1 MGERTDL
8 TRRMESVSVS
18 DYDYRDPEEIRNE
31 IKKTR
36 ANISQTIDTLQDRL
50 DPERLKDE
58 ARTVVRDA
66 TIGRLEDMANNVGRK
81 ARRVRYSVMDTIKEN
96 PIPAALVGLGLGW
109 LLVEGFNQ
117 SSREEQYWTERRYYP
132 TGEGVYSGSMYEVDS
147 YEAGDEYR
155 ARSRVRETFD
165 EARDKTGQVVDRA
178 RERAEELGQ
187 QAKDQAAELGYR
199 AKSQAQQ
206 LGSEVRSQAQQ
217 LGSEVRGQ
225 VEHLSGEVQEQIDY
239 LGDQARHQARRARG
253 QFDTM
258 LEENPLAVGAAALA
272 LGVVVGLSV
281 PETSYENRMMGPM
294 RDNLMDKAQEVAEDT
309 MQKVERVAEEAG
321 RTIQDEASRQNLTP
335 SSF

>member
-1 MGERTDL
+1 MGARTDL

-18 DYDYRDPEEIRNE
+18 DYDYRDPEEIREE

-36 ANISQTIDTLQDRL
+36 ANMSQTIDTLQEKL

-58 ARTVVRDA
+58 ARTKVRDA
-66 TIGRLEDMANNVGRK
+66 TIGRLEDMANNMSRK
-81 ARRVRYSVMDTIKEN
+81 ARRVRYNVVDTIKEN

-117 SSREEQYWTERRYYP
+117 SSREDYWAERRYYP
-132 TGEGVYSGSMYEVDS
+132 TGEGVYGSSTYEVQS

-155 ARSRVRETFD
+155 SRSKVRETFD

-199 AKSQAQQ
+199 AKAQAQQ

-217 LGSEVRGQ
+217 LGSEVRGR
-225 VEHLSGEVQEQIDY
+225 VENLGGEVQDQMDY
-239 LGDQARHQARRARG
+239 LSDQARYQAQRAKG

-281 PETSYENRMMGPM
+281 PETRYENRMMGPV
-294 RDNLMDKAQEVAEDT
+294 RDNLMDKAQQVAGET

-321 RTIQDEASRQNLTP
+321 RTIQDEADRQNLTP